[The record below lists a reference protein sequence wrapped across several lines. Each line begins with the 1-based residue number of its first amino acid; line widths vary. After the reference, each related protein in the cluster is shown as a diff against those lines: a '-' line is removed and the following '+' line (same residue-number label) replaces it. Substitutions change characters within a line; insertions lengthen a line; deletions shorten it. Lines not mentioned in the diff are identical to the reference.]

1 MKVVKVRK
9 VVPSNDSE
17 QSMGKHMVK
26 FKDRSGMKQYIKSK
40 RKKRFSNYSFAV
52 RVNLVLCITWISS

>member
-9 VVPSNDSE
+9 VVPSNDGE

-40 RKKRFSNYSFAV
+40 RKKRVSNYSFAV
-52 RVNLVLCITWISS
+52 